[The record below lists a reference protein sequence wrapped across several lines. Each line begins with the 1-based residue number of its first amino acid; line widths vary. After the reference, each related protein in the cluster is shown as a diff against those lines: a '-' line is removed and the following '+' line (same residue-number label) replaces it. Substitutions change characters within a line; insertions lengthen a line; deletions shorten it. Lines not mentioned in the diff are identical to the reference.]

1 MFNENVPNLE
11 LKDLV
16 QKYKTGKEILLSGSW
31 IRNIRQSQNS
41 APHDNLFGDSQEH
54 FYFYFLKNGTMVIH
68 KSTLRRQAGW
78 SQLLSLAL
86 TSCVTHKHI
95 IRPLLLFVVCK
106 MQIIILA
113 LPQAVV
119 RITWVTPESSVIF
132 GHYCTVLFISIL
144 SFLLFFAMIKEKLFG
159 KCSYTTVE

>member
-1 MFNENVPNLE
+1 MYNFLIPCSSNQTPSLRLIPLTITNIHWFHLYPYPSIDPFYTRENWPREVSSLTDSGCHRPPIWSLPHRGAPP
-11 LKDLV
+11 L
-16 QKYKTGKEILLSGSW
+16 TGQTPKLCSW
-31 IRNIRQSQNS
+31 HGISQMS
-41 APHDNLFGDSQEH
+41 SPLH
-54 FYFYFLKNGTMVIH
+54 FYAC
-68 KSTLRRQAGW
+68 S
-78 SQLLSLAL
+78 LLG
-86 TSCVTHKHI
+86 
-95 IRPLLLFVVCK
+95 K